1 MPLYKRYSHLSR
13 YRDIANILFKHG
25 LGYVIDILGFREF
38 LSYRMKFFKREKAK
52 LPLSLA
58 QRIRMVLEE
67 LGPTF
72 IKFGQLLSTRSD
84 IIPAEIIK
92 ELEKLQDDVP
102 PFSFEDVKTQI
113 QNELGGSISEFFS
126 EFEKKTLAAASIG
139 QVHRAVLKNGENVV
153 VKVQRPGIE
162 KIVERDLDVL
172 FDIARIAERR
182 TEIGKIYS
190 LTELVEEFARI
201 IKEEMDYTREGRNAD
216 KFRKNFSNLNYI
228 QIPKVYWQ
236 FTTKRV
242 LTMEMVK
249 GIKISNITKI
259 KEMGFDSNLIAE
271 KLARVF
277 LKQVLIDGFFHG
289 DPHPGNI
296 FITEKGQ
303 IALMDF
309 GVVGR
314 IDDDLKFRFV
324 NLILDIIKKD
334 TDSIARDV
342 LQIGIIKRKVDFREL
357 KKDIREIFQ
366 KYSELPL
373 IEISIGESL
382 REVMG
387 LAYKYNV
394 VIPSDLTLLAK
405 TTITLE
411 GIIKN
416 LSPAVSLIE
425 MAEPFGRELIK
436 ERFSLRYIKRRTMEN
451 ISELSIVLS
460 SIPIKIHSIL
470 EKMEEGKI
478 RLNLQ
483 HTNLDK
489 LISKLD
495 IISNRLS
502 FSIIVASLIV
512 GSSLIA
518 QRSPNSFLWGL
529 PVAEIG
535 FIMAGI
541 MGFWLLI
548 SILRSGRF

>member
-139 QVHRAVLKNGENVV
+139 QVHRAVLKSGENVV

-436 ERFSLRYIKRRTMEN
+436 ERFSLRYIKRRTMKN

-483 HTNLDK
+483 HTN
-489 LISKLD
+489 
-495 IISNRLS
+495 
-502 FSIIVASLIV
+502 
-512 GSSLIA
+512 
-518 QRSPNSFLWGL
+518 
-529 PVAEIG
+529 
-535 FIMAGI
+535 
-541 MGFWLLI
+541 FWI
-548 SILRSGRF
+548 N